1 MPQTAASNR
10 SATRHEQGM
19 IDPMTKNADELQ
31 FGPFRV
37 SKRTRRLETAS
48 GPVPLGARAFDLLI
62 VLLDRSGQLLS
73 KQELFDLVWAGQA
86 VEESNLHVQI
96 AALRRAL
103 GEHHGLVQN
112 IPGRGYRF
120 TGEPIV
126 GRADAGRD
134 ATIPP
139 PGPQPKPIRLEHL
152 FVSSKTL
159 IGRDAEVKALQAAFE
174 ESRLLTLIGPG
185 GVGKTHLA
193 VTVMREMSRHF
204 PNAVHVVD
212 FAPLGDEA
220 LVESAVLAA
229 LDLRLVETADVATTI
244 TEALVTSPSLLL
256 FDNCEHVLN
265 AAAILTDALL
275 RKSASI
281 SIMATSR
288 EPLRIAGETIFRLEP
303 LAVAAPELRDAREL
317 RRFGAVELFI
327 QCAMAYDRRFQFND
341 VNGAIVAEICRNLDG
356 IPLALEMAAAR
367 VPSLGIEVLRDRLQN
382 RLRVLTG
389 GARTAA
395 SRHQTLRDTVAW
407 SYDLLDPTDRAVFRG
422 LSIFAGGFTLEA
434 AVAVALP
441 PPVDD
446 WLVIDSISRLVDK
459 SMVVAGPGE
468 KPRYRL
474 LDTLRLF
481 ATEETAK
488 LHEHDALAA
497 RHAAYIETIFEDAW
511 QNWEIVDDQVVLA
524 RMSPELDN
532 LRAALDWA
540 VANSPSC
547 LVSLAG
553 ASAFLWIKLS
563 LFREGRRYLE
573 QAEAA
578 IGPETSLAAT
588 TRLYQEIGSLW
599 HPSDRLRAL
608 AALQRAETL
617 YRGMEDGPGLGAV
630 LSLLGF
636 VQGTL
641 GATEEATAALGEAR
655 MLLRK
660 SGCHKSLFA
669 TLNNLGISSAKNG
682 DMAAAREFFGEA
694 LALAQYVGAAE
705 REAWILMNLG
715 EVEFGLGDI
724 KTAAVRGLAAVGR
737 FRALGEKAD
746 LGWALVNLTNYQLLQ
761 NQVEEA
767 RQAATEALS
776 LVQDVGGYILRACLL
791 QWALLAAIIGKLEE
805 AARLIG
811 FVDFGFR
818 EAGETLEKAEQEIHA
833 RLLARLEETIPRE
846 KRSRFADEGAS
857 WTESDA
863 VKRVGA
869 LYLSL

>member
-1 MPQTAASNR
+1 MNSRQEDTEVF
-10 SATRHEQGM
+10 H
-19 IDPMTKNADELQ
+19 

-37 SKRTRRLETAS
+37 CMRSRQLSTEL
-48 GPVPLGARAFDLLI
+48 GPVAVGARAFDLLA
-62 VLLDRSGQLLS
+62 VLLSREGQLLS
-73 KQELFDLVWAGQA
+73 KQELLDLVWAGQA

-103 GEHHGLVQN
+103 GPHHGLIQN

-120 TGEPIV
+120 
-126 GRADAGRD
+126 AGKIIAPPVTAHD
-134 ATIPP
+134 ATAPDARP
-139 PGPQPKPIRLEHL
+139 LAKPVRLDHLTASPKP
-152 FVSSKTL
+152 L
-159 IGRDAEVKALQAAFE
+159 IGRDVELAELQTAFDS
-174 ESRLLTLIGPG
+174 SRLVTLIGPG

-193 VTVMREMSRHF
+193 VSVMQEISSRL

-212 FAPLGDEA
+212 FAPLAGEA
-220 LVESAVLAA
+220 LVETAVLAA
-229 LDLRLVETADVATTI
+229 LDLRRGEDADAAETIAA
-244 TEALVTSPSLLL
+244 ALSGAPHFML

-265 AAAILTDALL
+265 AAAALTDALL
-275 RKSASI
+275 RKSALI
-281 SIMATSR
+281 SIIATSR
-288 EPLRIAGETIFRLEP
+288 EPLRAAGETIFRIDP
-303 LAVAAPELRDAREL
+303 LAVPPHELRDIQAL
-317 RRFGAVELFI
+317 RHFGAVELFI
-327 QCAMAYDRRFQFND
+327 LRATACDRRFQFND
-341 VNGAIVAEICRNLDG
+341 GNAACVSEICRNLDG

-367 VPSLGIEVLRDRLQN
+367 VPSLGVEGLRDRLQE
-382 RLRVLTG
+382 RLRVLTN
-389 GARTAA
+389 GARTAS

-407 SYDLLDPTDRAVFRG
+407 SYDLLDPADRAVFRG

-446 WLVIDSISRLVDK
+446 WLVVDSISRLVDK

-511 QNWEIVDDQVVLA
+511 QNWETVDDQVVLA

-588 TRLYQEIGSLW
+588 TRLYREIGSLW

-682 DMAAAREFFGEA
+682 DMAAAREF
-694 LALAQYVGAAE
+694 L
-705 REAWILMNLG
+705 
-715 EVEFGLGDI
+715 
-724 KTAAVRGLAAVGR
+724 
-737 FRALGEKAD
+737 
-746 LGWALVNLTNYQLLQ
+746 
-761 NQVEEA
+761 
-767 RQAATEALS
+767 
-776 LVQDVGGYILRACLL
+776 
-791 QWALLAAIIGKLEE
+791 GKLWRSRNMWEQRS
-805 AARLIG
+805 ARL
-811 FVDFGFR
+811 
-818 EAGETLEKAEQEIHA
+818 
-833 RLLARLEETIPRE
+833 
-846 KRSRFADEGAS
+846 
-857 WTESDA
+857 
-863 VKRVGA
+863 
-869 LYLSL
+869 